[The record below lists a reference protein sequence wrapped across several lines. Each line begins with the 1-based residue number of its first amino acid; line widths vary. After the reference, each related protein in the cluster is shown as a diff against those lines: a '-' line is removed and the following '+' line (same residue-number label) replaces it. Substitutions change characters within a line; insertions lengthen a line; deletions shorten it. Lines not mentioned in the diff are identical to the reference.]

1 MSSIFRITD
10 PIPSD
15 HSIDKYEDIEYEPV
29 AGTNLNSS
37 GGDIRLTIETQD
49 IFTLPS
55 ESFLIIEGELKKHD
69 NNRYGDNDAISLTN
83 NGMMH
88 LLKRIRYD
96 LSGQEIESLVHPGQA
111 TTMLGLLKYP
121 DDFSKS
127 KGLNQLWC
135 KDTTDTAVLADNK
148 GFKTIHD
155 YIITNS
161 RPRGSFSLRIPL
173 KHIFGFCGDYDKVVY
188 GLKHN
193 LTLTRND
200 DNDAIFKSN
209 VVDGGGNPVIVNGKV
224 VLSKISWFM
233 PHVTPADKDKMELYK
248 IIERKEKIPVG
259 YRMIQCD
266 SASIPQNSTSFSWR
280 LSVKSS
286 PEVPR
291 FIIVGFQSGKSGD
304 QMQNPSIFDNVSVTN
319 IYVMLN
325 SIRYPTTDY
334 NIVFVGQKFSRVYGD
349 AVEFRSKFF
358 NMDELVS
365 NPNIT
370 PEDYRQ
376 LYPLFLIDV
385 SKQSEKLKYSTTDIQ
400 IKMHFSQGIAA
411 NTQTYA
417 VIISDRLIN
426 FQSDG
431 NKFSVVFLKNNFFYL
446 SFFLVY
452 KNEC

>member
-1 MSSIFRITD
+1 MSGILRITD
-10 PIPSD
+10 PILSD
-15 HSIDKYEDIEYEPV
+15 DSINKYEDVEYEPV

-37 GGDIRLTIETQD
+37 GQDIRLTIETQD
-49 IFTLPS
+49 IFTHPS
-55 ESFLIIEGELKKHD
+55 ESYLIIEGELKKND
-69 NNRYGDNDAISLTN
+69 NNHYANDDPIALTN
-83 NGMMH
+83 NGIMH
-88 LLKRIRYD
+88 LFKHIRYD
-96 LSGQEIESLVHPGQA
+96 LSGQEIENIMNVGQA

-127 KGLNQLWC
+127 KGLNQLWY
-135 KDTTDTAVLADNK
+135 KDTTDTAVLADNA
-148 GFKTIHD
+148 GFKIRHD

-161 RPRGSFSLRIPL
+161 QPRGSFSFRIPL

-200 DNDAIFKSN
+200 DNEAIYRGAN
-209 VVDGGGNPVIVNGKV
+209 NAAGNPLVAGKI

-266 SASIPQNSTSFSWR
+266 SASIPQATSFSWR

-291 FIIVGFQSGKSGD
+291 FIIVGFQAGKSGD
-304 QMQNPSIFDNVSVTN
+304 QEQNPAIFDNVNVSN
-319 IYVMLN
+319 IYAMLN
-325 SIRYPTTDY
+325 SVRYPTTDY
-334 NIVFVGQKFSRVYGD
+334 NISFLAQKFSRVYGD
-349 AVEFRSKFF
+349 VTEFRAKFF

-370 PEDYRQ
+370 PSDYRA
-376 LYPLFLIDV
+376 LYPLFLFDV

-400 IKMHFSQGIAA
+400 IKMHFTANVPA
-411 NTQTYA
+411 NTQAYA

-431 NKFSVVFLKNNFFYL
+431 NKFSVVF
-446 SFFLVY
+446 
-452 KNEC
+452 

>member
-1 MSSIFRITD
+1 MNSILRITD
-10 PIPSD
+10 PILKD
-15 HSIDKYEDIEYEPV
+15 DSIDKYEDIEYEPV

-37 GGDIRLTIETQD
+37 GQDIRLTIETQD
-49 IFTLPS
+49 ISTHPS
-55 ESFLIIEGELKKHD
+55 ESYLIIEGELRK
-69 NNRYGDNDAISLTN
+69 NNDARYADDDPIALTN
-83 NGMMH
+83 NGIMH
-88 LLKRIRYD
+88 LFKHIRYD

-127 KGLNQLWC
+127 KGLNQLWY
-135 KDTTDTAVLADNK
+135 KDTTGTAVLADNA
-148 GFKTIHD
+148 GFKIRHD

-161 RPRGSFSLRIPL
+161 QPRGSFSFRIPL

-193 LTLTRND
+193 LTLTRSDN
-200 DNDAIFKSN
+200 NDAIYRGPN
-209 VVDGGGNPVIVNGKV
+209 AGAGGALAAGKV
-224 VLSKISWFM
+224 HLEKISWFM
-233 PHVTPADKDKMELYK
+233 PHVTPADNDKMELYK

-266 SASIPQNSTSFSWR
+266 SALIPQTSTDFSWR

-291 FIIVGFQSGKSGD
+291 FIIVGFQAGKSGN
-304 QMQNPSIFDNVSVTN
+304 QQENPSIFDDVNVNN

-325 SIRYPTTDY
+325 STRYPTADY
-334 NIVFVGQKFSRVYGD
+334 NIVFSAQKFSRVYGD
-349 AVEFRSKFF
+349 AAEFRTKFF

-370 PEDYRQ
+370 PSDYRN
-376 LYPLFLIDV
+376 LYPLFLFDV

-400 IKMHFSQGIAA
+400 IKVHFNPGLAA
-411 NTQTYA
+411 NTQVYA

-431 NKFSVVFLKNNFFYL
+431 NKFSVVF
-446 SFFLVY
+446 
-452 KNEC
+452 

>member
-1 MSSIFRITD
+1 MNGILRVTD

-15 HSIDKYEDIEYEPV
+15 DSIDKYEDVEYEPV

-37 GGDIRLTIETQD
+37 GQDIRLTIETQD
-49 IFTLPS
+49 IFTHPS
-55 ESFLIIEGELKKHD
+55 ESYLIIEGELRKID
-69 NNRYGDNDAISLTN
+69 NNRYANDDPIALTN
-83 NGMMH
+83 NGIMH
-88 LLKRIRYD
+88 LFKRIQYD
-96 LSGQEIESLVHPGQA
+96 LSGQEMESIVNVGQA

-127 KGLNQLWC
+127 KGLNQLWY
-135 KDTTDTAVLADNK
+135 KDTTDTAVLADNV
-148 GFKTIHD
+148 GFKIRHD

-161 RPRGSFSLRIPL
+161 QPRGSFSFRIPL

-200 DNDAIFKSN
+200 DNEEIYRGAN
-209 VVDGGGNPVIVNGKV
+209 NAAGNPLVAGKV

-259 YRMIQCD
+259 YRRIQCD
-266 SASIPQNSTSFSWR
+266 SASIPQNLTSFSWR

-291 FIIVGFQSGKSGD
+291 FIIVGFQAGKSGN
-304 QMQNPSIFDNVSVTN
+304 QEQNPSIFDNVNVSN

-325 SIRYPTTDY
+325 SVRYPTADY

-349 AVEFRSKFF
+349 VAEFRAKFF

-365 NPNIT
+365 SPNIT
-370 PEDYRQ
+370 PADYRT
-376 LYPLFLIDV
+376 LYPLFLFNV

-400 IKMHFSQGIAA
+400 VKMHFSMGIPA
-411 NTQTYA
+411 NTEAYA

-431 NKFSVVFLKNNFFYL
+431 NKFSVVF
-446 SFFLVY
+446 
-452 KNEC
+452 

>member
-1 MSSIFRITD
+1 MSGILRITD
-10 PIPSD
+10 PILSD
-15 HSIDKYEDIEYEPV
+15 DSIDKYEDIEYEPV

-37 GGDIRLTIETQD
+37 GADIRSTIETQD
-49 IFTLPS
+49 IFTHPS
-55 ESFLIIEGELKKHD
+55 KSFLIIEGELKKND
-69 NNRYGDNDAISLTN
+69 NNRYADDDPIALTN
-83 NGMMH
+83 NGIMH
-88 LLKRIRYD
+88 LFKRIRYD
-96 LSGQEIESLVHPGQA
+96 LSGQEMENIMNVGQA

-127 KGLNQLWC
+127 KGLNQLWY
-135 KDTTDTAVLADNK
+135 KDTTNTAVLADNV
-148 GFKTIHD
+148 GFKIRHD
-155 YIITNS
+155 YIINNS
-161 RPRGSFSLRIPL
+161 RPRGSFSFRIPL
-173 KHIFGFCGDYDKVVY
+173 KHIFGFRGDYDKVVY

-200 DNDAIFKSN
+200 DNEAIYTGAN
-209 VVDGGGNPVIVNGKV
+209 AAAGGALAVGKV

-266 SASIPQNSTSFSWR
+266 SASIPQNVNSFSWR
-280 LSVKSS
+280 LSIKSS

-291 FIIVGFQSGKSGD
+291 FIIVGYQAGKSGN
-304 QMQNPSIFDNVSVTN
+304 QEQNPSIFDNVNVSN
-319 IYVMLN
+319 IYAMLN
-325 SIRYPTTDY
+325 STRYPTADY

-349 AVEFRSKFF
+349 VAEFRAKFF

-365 NPNIT
+365 SPNIT
-370 PEDYRQ
+370 PADYRT
-376 LYPLFLIDV
+376 LYPLFLFDV

-400 IKMHFSQGIAA
+400 IKMHFSTPIPA
-411 NTQTYA
+411 NTQAYA

-431 NKFSVVFLKNNFFYL
+431 NKFSVVF
-446 SFFLVY
+446 
-452 KNEC
+452 